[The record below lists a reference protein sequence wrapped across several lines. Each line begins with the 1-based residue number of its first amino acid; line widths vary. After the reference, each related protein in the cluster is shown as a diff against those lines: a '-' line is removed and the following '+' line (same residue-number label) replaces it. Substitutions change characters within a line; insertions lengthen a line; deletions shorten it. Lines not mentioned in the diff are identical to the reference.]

1 MDPDPLSCFSGL
13 LCAASSA
20 PAIVFNL
27 PTAGS
32 IIAIIIAII
41 GLFFSS
47 FFSGAEIAYFSLS
60 QDDIESI
67 PDDNKRERIEA
78 LLKNPEKLLATIL
91 IGNNLVNVMIVV
103 VLAFALNQ
111 MMTINNPVL
120 DFVLLT
126 VILTFLI
133 LLFGEVLP
141 KLYANSNNVR
151 FAQFTQPLLSA
162 MVVLF
167 SPISKLVVKSTYIVR
182 KAVSKKADDIS
193 VEDLS
198 RALEASDLKSTDEKQ
213 MLRGIL
219 TFGDKTV
226 SEIMRPR
233 VDVVDIDIE
242 LGFDDVVK
250 TVVESGYSRMPVYDE
265 SPDNIKGVLY
275 AKDLLPY
282 IGKKDDSFKW
292 QSLMRPAYFVPE
304 SRMIDD
310 LLEDFRKKKIHMA
323 IIVDEF
329 GCTQGIAT
337 LEDVLEEIVGD
348 IDDEYDTEEKYF
360 TRVADNTYI
369 FDAKTPL
376 DDFFEATC
384 IDEENFADH
393 LDDAETLAGLLLS
406 LKGDFLKEKEELK
419 TEPCTFTVL
428 KVKKYRIAKVKV
440 EVNPEF
446 VMTNP
451 DNNNNN

>member
-1 MDPDPLSCFSGL
+1 M
-13 LCAASSA
+13 
-20 PAIVFNL
+20 FNL

-151 FAQFTQPLLSA
+151 FAQFTQPLLCA

-360 TRVADNTYI
+360 TRVAENTYI

-376 DDFFEATC
+376 DDFFEATS

>member
-1 MDPDPLSCFSGL
+1 M
-13 LCAASSA
+13 
-20 PAIVFNL
+20 FNL

-360 TRVADNTYI
+360 TRVAENTYI

-376 DDFFEATC
+376 DDFFEATS

>member
-1 MDPDPLSCFSGL
+1 M
-13 LCAASSA
+13 
-20 PAIVFNL
+20 FNL

-360 TRVADNTYI
+360 TRVAENTYI

-376 DDFFEATC
+376 DDFFEATS

-446 VMTNP
+446 VITNP

>member
-1 MDPDPLSCFSGL
+1 M
-13 LCAASSA
+13 
-20 PAIVFNL
+20 FNL

-67 PDDNKRERIEA
+67 PDDNKRERIET

-111 MMTINNPVL
+111 MMTITNPVL

-151 FAQFTQPLLSA
+151 FAQFTQPLLGA

-360 TRVADNTYI
+360 TRVAENTYI

-376 DDFFEATC
+376 DDFFEATS

>member
-1 MDPDPLSCFSGL
+1 M

-360 TRVADNTYI
+360 TRVAENTYI

-376 DDFFEATC
+376 DDFFEATS

>member
-1 MDPDPLSCFSGL
+1 M
-13 LCAASSA
+13 
-20 PAIVFNL
+20 FNL
-27 PTAGS
+27 PTVGS
-32 IIAIIIAII
+32 IIAIIIAIV

-111 MMTINNPVL
+111 MMTITNPVL

-151 FAQFTQPLLSA
+151 FALFTQPLLGA

-198 RALEASDLKSTDEKQ
+198 RALEASDLKSTDEKE

-360 TRVADNTYI
+360 TRVAENTYI

-376 DDFFEATC
+376 DDFFEATS

-406 LKGDFLKEKEELK
+406 LKGDFLEEKEELK

>member
-1 MDPDPLSCFSGL
+1 
-13 LCAASSA
+13 
-20 PAIVFNL
+20 VFNL

-151 FAQFTQPLLSA
+151 FAQFAQPLLSA
-162 MVVLF
+162 IVVLF

-360 TRVADNTYI
+360 TRVAENTYI

-376 DDFFEATC
+376 DDFFEATS

>member
-1 MDPDPLSCFSGL
+1 M
-13 LCAASSA
+13 
-20 PAIVFNL
+20 FNL
-27 PTAGS
+27 PTVGS
-32 IIAIIIAII
+32 IIAIIIAIV

-111 MMTINNPVL
+111 MMTITNPVL

-151 FAQFTQPLLSA
+151 FALFTQPLLGA

-198 RALEASDLKSTDEKQ
+198 RALEASDLKSTDEKE

-360 TRVADNTYI
+360 TRVAENTYI

-376 DDFFEATC
+376 DDFFEATS

-446 VMTNP
+446 VITNP

>member
-1 MDPDPLSCFSGL
+1 M
-13 LCAASSA
+13 
-20 PAIVFNL
+20 FNL

-47 FFSGAEIAYFSLS
+47 FFSGAEIAYFSLT

-360 TRVADNTYI
+360 TRVAENTYI

-376 DDFFEATC
+376 DDFFEATS

-419 TEPCTFTVL
+419 TDPCTFTVL

>member
-1 MDPDPLSCFSGL
+1 M
-13 LCAASSA
+13 
-20 PAIVFNL
+20 

>member
-1 MDPDPLSCFSGL
+1 M
-13 LCAASSA
+13 
-20 PAIVFNL
+20 FNL
-27 PTAGS
+27 PTVGS
-32 IIAIIIAII
+32 IIAIIIAIV

-111 MMTINNPVL
+111 MMTITNPVL

-151 FAQFTQPLLSA
+151 FALFTQPLLGA

-360 TRVADNTYI
+360 TRVAENTYI

-376 DDFFEATC
+376 DDFFEATS

-446 VMTNP
+446 VITNP

>member
-1 MDPDPLSCFSGL
+1 M
-13 LCAASSA
+13 
-20 PAIVFNL
+20 FNL

-32 IIAIIIAII
+32 IIAIIIAIV

-111 MMTINNPVL
+111 MMTITNPVL

-151 FAQFTQPLLSA
+151 FALFTQPLLGA

-360 TRVADNTYI
+360 TRVAENTYI

-376 DDFFEATC
+376 DDFFEATS

>member
-1 MDPDPLSCFSGL
+1 M
-13 LCAASSA
+13 
-20 PAIVFNL
+20 FNL

-60 QDDIESI
+60 QDDIDSI
-67 PDDNKRERIEA
+67 ADDNKRERIET

-91 IGNNLVNVMIVV
+91 IGNHLVNVMIVV

-111 MMTINNPVL
+111 LMNITNPVL

-151 FAQFTQPLLSA
+151 FALFTQPLLSA

-348 IDDEYDTEEKYF
+348 IDDEYDTDEKYF
-360 TRVADNTYI
+360 TRVAENTYI

-376 DDFFEATC
+376 DDFFEATS

-446 VMTNP
+446 VITNP

>member
-1 MDPDPLSCFSGL
+1 M

-151 FAQFTQPLLSA
+151 FALFTQPLLGA

-360 TRVADNTYI
+360 TRVAENTYI

-384 IDEENFADH
+384 IDEESFADH

-440 EVNPEF
+440 DVNPEF

>member
-1 MDPDPLSCFSGL
+1 M
-13 LCAASSA
+13 
-20 PAIVFNL
+20 FNL

-67 PDDNKRERIEA
+67 PDDNKRERIET

-111 MMTINNPVL
+111 MMTITNPVL

-151 FAQFTQPLLSA
+151 FAQFTQPLLGA

-198 RALEASDLKSTDEKQ
+198 RALEASDLKSTDEKE

-360 TRVADNTYI
+360 TRVAENTYI

-376 DDFFEATC
+376 DDFFEATS

>member
-1 MDPDPLSCFSGL
+1 M
-13 LCAASSA
+13 
-20 PAIVFNL
+20 
-27 PTAGS
+27 GS
-32 IIAIIIAII
+32 IIAIIIAVL
-41 GLFFSS
+41 GLFFSA
-47 FFSGAEIAYFSLS
+47 FNSGAEIAYFSLT
-60 QDDIESI
+60 QDDIDSI
-67 PDDNKRERIEA
+67 PDENKRERVQA

-103 VLAFALNQ
+103 VLTFALNQ
-111 MMTINNPVL
+111 IMTIDSALLN
-120 DFVLLT
+120 FVLLT

-151 FAQFTQPLLSA
+151 FALITQPLLSA

-198 RALEASDLKSTDEKQ
+198 RALEASDLKSTDEKE

-233 VDVVDIDIE
+233 VDVVDLDIE

-250 TVVESGYSRMPVYDE
+250 AVVENGYSRMPVYE
-265 SPDNIKGVLY
+265 ENPDNIKGILY

-282 IGKKDDSFKW
+282 IGKKDDTFKW

-323 IIVDEF
+323 VIVDEF

-360 TRVADNTYI
+360 TRVAENTYI

-384 IDEENFADH
+384 IDENNFADH
-393 LDDAETLAGLLLS
+393 LDEAETLAGLLLS

-419 TEPCTFTVL
+419 TAPCTFTVL

-440 EVNPEF
+440 EVKPEYVITNPE
-446 VMTNP
+446 
-451 DNNNNN
+451 

>member
-1 MDPDPLSCFSGL
+1 M
-13 LCAASSA
+13 
-20 PAIVFNL
+20 
-27 PTAGS
+27 GS
-32 IIAIIIAII
+32 IIAIIIAVL
-41 GLFFSS
+41 GLFFSA
-47 FFSGAEIAYFSLS
+47 FNSGAEIAYFSLT
-60 QDDIESI
+60 QDDIDSI
-67 PDDNKRERIEA
+67 PDENKRERVQA

-103 VLAFALNQ
+103 VLTFALNQ
-111 MMTINNPVL
+111 IMTIDSALLN
-120 DFVLLT
+120 FVLLT

-151 FAQFTQPLLSA
+151 FALITQPLLSA

-198 RALEASDLKSTDEKQ
+198 RALEASDLKSTDEKE

-233 VDVVDIDIE
+233 VDVVDLDIE

-250 TVVESGYSRMPVYDE
+250 AVVENGYSRMPVYE
-265 SPDNIKGVLY
+265 ENPDNIKGILY

-282 IGKKDDSFKW
+282 IGKKDDTFKW

-323 IIVDEF
+323 VIVDEF

-360 TRVADNTYI
+360 TRVAENTYI

-376 DDFFEATC
+376 DDFFEATS

-440 EVNPEF
+440 EVKPEYVITNPE
-446 VMTNP
+446 
-451 DNNNNN
+451 

>member
-1 MDPDPLSCFSGL
+1 M

>member
-1 MDPDPLSCFSGL
+1 M
-13 LCAASSA
+13 
-20 PAIVFNL
+20 FNL

-67 PDDNKRERIEA
+67 PDDNKRERIET

-360 TRVADNTYI
+360 TRVAENTYI

-376 DDFFEATC
+376 DDFFEATS

-406 LKGDFLKEKEELK
+406 LKGDFLKEQEELK

>member
-1 MDPDPLSCFSGL
+1 
-13 LCAASSA
+13 
-20 PAIVFNL
+20 
-27 PTAGS
+27 
-32 IIAIIIAII
+32 
-41 GLFFSS
+41 
-47 FFSGAEIAYFSLS
+47 
-60 QDDIESI
+60 
-67 PDDNKRERIEA
+67 
-78 LLKNPEKLLATIL
+78 PEKLLATIL

-151 FAQFTQPLLSA
+151 FALFTQPLLGA

-360 TRVADNTYI
+360 TRVAENTYI

>member
-1 MDPDPLSCFSGL
+1 M

-32 IIAIIIAII
+32 IIAIIIAIV

-67 PDDNKRERIEA
+67 PDDNKRERIET

-111 MMTINNPVL
+111 MMTITNPVL

-360 TRVADNTYI
+360 TRVAENTYI

>member
-1 MDPDPLSCFSGL
+1 M
-13 LCAASSA
+13 
-20 PAIVFNL
+20 FNL
-27 PTAGS
+27 PTVGS
-32 IIAIIIAII
+32 IIAIIIAIV

-111 MMTINNPVL
+111 MMTITNPVL

-151 FAQFTQPLLSA
+151 FALFTQPLLGA

-198 RALEASDLKSTDEKQ
+198 RALEASDLKSTDEKE

-360 TRVADNTYI
+360 TRVAENTYI

-376 DDFFEATC
+376 DDFFEATS

>member
-1 MDPDPLSCFSGL
+1 M
-13 LCAASSA
+13 
-20 PAIVFNL
+20 FNL
-27 PTAGS
+27 PTVGS
-32 IIAIIIAII
+32 IIAIIIAIV

-67 PDDNKRERIEA
+67 PDDNKRERIET

-111 MMTINNPVL
+111 MMTITNPVL

-151 FAQFTQPLLSA
+151 FALFTQPLLGA

-360 TRVADNTYI
+360 TRVAENTYI

-393 LDDAETLAGLLLS
+393 LDDA
-406 LKGDFLKEKEELK
+406 
-419 TEPCTFTVL
+419 
-428 KVKKYRIAKVKV
+428 
-440 EVNPEF
+440 
-446 VMTNP
+446 
-451 DNNNNN
+451 

>member
-1 MDPDPLSCFSGL
+1 M

-360 TRVADNTYI
+360 TRVAENTYI

>member
-1 MDPDPLSCFSGL
+1 
-13 LCAASSA
+13 
-20 PAIVFNL
+20 L
-27 PTAGS
+27 PTLGS
-32 IIAIIIAII
+32 VIAIIIAIL

-60 QDDIESI
+60 QDDIDSI
-67 PDDNKRERIEA
+67 PDENKRERIET

-111 MMTINNPVL
+111 MMTITNPVL

-151 FAQFTQPLLSA
+151 FALFTQPLLSA

-233 VDVVDIDIE
+233 VDVVDLDIE

-360 TRVADNTYI
+360 TRVAENTYI

-376 DDFFEATC
+376 DDFFEATS

>member
-1 MDPDPLSCFSGL
+1 M
-13 LCAASSA
+13 
-20 PAIVFNL
+20 FNL

-360 TRVADNTYI
+360 TRVAENTYI

>member
-1 MDPDPLSCFSGL
+1 M

-27 PTAGS
+27 PTVGS
-32 IIAIIIAII
+32 IIAIIIAIV

-111 MMTINNPVL
+111 MMTITNPVL

-151 FAQFTQPLLSA
+151 FALFTQPLLGA

-360 TRVADNTYI
+360 TRVAENTYI

-376 DDFFEATC
+376 DDFFEATS

-451 DNNNNN
+451 DNNNNNNN

>member
-1 MDPDPLSCFSGL
+1 M
-13 LCAASSA
+13 
-20 PAIVFNL
+20 

-360 TRVADNTYI
+360 TRVAENTYI

-376 DDFFEATC
+376 DDFFEATS

>member
-1 MDPDPLSCFSGL
+1 M
-13 LCAASSA
+13 
-20 PAIVFNL
+20 FNL

>member
-1 MDPDPLSCFSGL
+1 M
-13 LCAASSA
+13 LCSASTQASA
-20 PAIVFNL
+20 ITFHL
-27 PTAGS
+27 PTLGS
-32 IIAIIIAII
+32 VIAIIIAIL

-60 QDDIESI
+60 QDDIDSI
-67 PDDNKRERIEA
+67 PDENKRERIET

-111 MMTINNPVL
+111 MMTITNPVL

-151 FAQFTQPLLSA
+151 FALFTQPLLSA

-233 VDVVDIDIE
+233 VDVVDLDIE

-360 TRVADNTYI
+360 TRVAENTYI

-376 DDFFEATC
+376 DDFFEATS

>member
-1 MDPDPLSCFSGL
+1 M

-360 TRVADNTYI
+360 TRVAENTYI

-376 DDFFEATC
+376 DDFFEATS

-446 VMTNP
+446 VITNP

>member
-1 MDPDPLSCFSGL
+1 M
-13 LCAASSA
+13 
-20 PAIVFNL
+20 FNL

-360 TRVADNTYI
+360 TRMAENTYI

-376 DDFFEATC
+376 DDFFEATS

>member
-1 MDPDPLSCFSGL
+1 M
-13 LCAASSA
+13 
-20 PAIVFNL
+20 FNL
-27 PTAGS
+27 PTVGS
-32 IIAIIIAII
+32 IIAIIIAIV

-111 MMTINNPVL
+111 MMTITNPVL

-151 FAQFTQPLLSA
+151 FALFTQPLLGA

-360 TRVADNTYI
+360 TRVAENTYI

>member
-1 MDPDPLSCFSGL
+1 M
-13 LCAASSA
+13 
-20 PAIVFNL
+20 FNL

-265 SPDNIKGVLY
+265 NPDNIKGVLY

-360 TRVADNTYI
+360 TRVAENTYI

-376 DDFFEATC
+376 DDFFEATS

>member
-1 MDPDPLSCFSGL
+1 M
-13 LCAASSA
+13 
-20 PAIVFNL
+20 FNL

-60 QDDIESI
+60 QDDIDSI
-67 PDDNKRERIEA
+67 ADDNKRERIET

-111 MMTINNPVL
+111 MMNITNPVL

-151 FAQFTQPLLSA
+151 FALFTQPLLSA

-360 TRVADNTYI
+360 TRVAENTYI

-376 DDFFEATC
+376 DDFFEATS

-446 VMTNP
+446 VITNP

>member
-1 MDPDPLSCFSGL
+1 M
-13 LCAASSA
+13 
-20 PAIVFNL
+20 FNL

-151 FAQFTQPLLSA
+151 FAQFTQSLLSA

-360 TRVADNTYI
+360 TRVAENTYI

-376 DDFFEATC
+376 DDFFEATS